1 MCRSEH
7 TPTGQERVLERR
19 HGFAEIVEV
28 SLGRLGLA
36 VLSVSCL
43 LERAAAQEGP
53 EASPYADVLAAINL
67 EAPAGWLGDGLGEAS
82 AATSSASVLDATYSL
97 ASVLDATTSPAD
109 GVVDTAAHLRALI
122 AFESK
127 LETLDAYSYDFSPAP
142 SGAPSPVP
150 TTTETCP
157 EGTFRYELALYDYGS
172 NGWDGG
178 TYRLEQ

>member
-1 MCRSEH
+1 MR
-7 TPTGQERVLERR
+7 L
-19 HGFAEIVEV
+19 
-28 SLGRLGLA
+28 LGRLGLA
-36 VLSVSCL
+36 FLSVSVVL
-43 LERAAAQEGP
+43 LERAAAQEAP

-67 EAPAGWLGDGLGEAS
+67 EAPAGWLGDDAGNLAPAAGP
-82 AATSSASVLDATYSL
+82 ATSSASALDAK
-97 ASVLDATTSPAD
+97 TSPAD

-122 AFESK
+122 A
-127 LETLDAYSYDFSPAP
+127 LEGQLNTLDAYSYDFSPAP